1 MLKINFTEAL
11 SLKEFEK
18 QVSDEMKKGV
28 SFLETELSKIRTNR
42 AHTSLV
48 EGIKVERFGQFMS
61 MRALAIITIPDA
73 ITILIQPFDA
83 SSIGDI
89 EKAIMQSDL
98 GSQPRNDGKS
108 IKITLNPM
116 SQSRRLELIKITNKK
131 LEESLNGIRKIR
143 QELIS
148 SIKQAEKNKKISED
162 LSQRFQKLTQNSLEN
177 VTKMMQTIVF
187 QKEKA
192 LNE

>member
-1 MLKINFTEAL
+1 MLKINFTETL

-18 QVSDEMKKGV
+18 QITDEMKKGI
-28 SFLETELSKIRTNR
+28 SFLEIELSKIRTNR

-48 EGIKVERFGQFMS
+48 EGIKVERFGQSMS
-61 MRALAIITIPDA
+61 MRALAIITVPDA
-73 ITILIQPFDA
+73 LTILIQPFDA
-83 SSIGDI
+83 SSIVDI
-89 EKAIMQSDL
+89 ERAIMQSDI
-98 GSQPRNDGKS
+98 GAQPRNDGKS
-108 IKITLNPM
+108 IKITLSPM
-116 SQSRRLELIKITNKK
+116 SQSRRTELIKIVNKK

-148 SIKQAEKNKKISED
+148 SIKQSEKNKKISED
-162 LSQRFQKLTQNSLEN
+162 LSQRFQKLTQTALEN
-177 VTKMMQTIVF
+177 VTKSMQNVVT